1 MKKLSI
7 YIVFLLGLMALP
19 AQAQFIISPFGDTI
33 DGPNGG
39 EECPTTPPK
48 APSISNNC
56 GSTTITRSIEFLSN
70 ETIYWQTYSSGTS
83 TANSSV
89 SRTFTNGSF
98 VYLRKR
104 NDETGCWG
112 PARLVSYTIT
122 SNPSR
127 PPVVI
132 PNQQQCDVVTL
143 NRGNPPFGITYYWQ
157 SSSGGTSTA
166 NSASSITR
174 TSGSVYYLRARNN
187 SSGCW
192 STARIIYYSI
202 STPPA
207 TPSTP
212 SISTNCGSTVLTRN
226 TPPSGITWYWQ
237 SSFVGTS
244 TANASTSIIR
254 SSGST
259 YYLRARNNSTG
270 CWGTARSVNYTI
282 NTPPATPATVNVQYQ
297 NGSTVLT
304 RSNPPSG
311 VTWYWQGSST
321 GTSTANA
328 GTSITRTSGTVY
340 YLRARNNSTG
350 CWGAARTVNY
360 TVFSA
365 PGTPTTPANIGQ
377 SCSGA
382 SIQRAN
388 PPSGILWYWQGTNA
402 SGTST
407 TNSQSIYNLNTS
419 GTYYLRAR
427 HTASGLWS
435 TNSSSITIT
444 FGTIGGSTWYADT
457 DGDGLGDPNVST
469 ISCNQPSGYVSNA
482 DDQCPNVA
490 GTTGNNGC
498 VPVPPTTPTTP
509 VNIGQIC
516 TGASLLRGNPPS
528 GVTWYWQGTNVSGT
542 SLANAESVYNLHASV
557 EY

>member
-1 MKKLSI
+1 
-7 YIVFLLGLMALP
+7 
-19 AQAQFIISPFGDTI
+19 
-33 DGPNGG
+33 
-39 EECPTTPPK
+39 
-48 APSISNNC
+48 
-56 GSTTITRSIEFLSN
+56 
-70 ETIYWQTYSSGTS
+70 
-83 TANSSV
+83 
-89 SRTFTNGSF
+89 
-98 VYLRKR
+98 LRKR

-157 SSSGGTSTA
+157 SSPGGTSTA

-212 SISTNCGSTVLTRN
+212 SISTNCGSTVLTRS

-282 NTPPATPATVNVQYQ
+282 NTPPATPATVNVQ
-297 NGSTVLT
+297 
-304 RSNPPSG
+304 
-311 VTWYWQGSST
+311 
-321 GTSTANA
+321 
-328 GTSITRTSGTVY
+328 
-340 YLRARNNSTG
+340 
-350 CWGAARTVNY
+350 
-360 TVFSA
+360 
-365 PGTPTTPANIGQ
+365 
-377 SCSGA
+377 
-382 SIQRAN
+382 
-388 PPSGILWYWQGTNA
+388 
-402 SGTST
+402 
-407 TNSQSIYNLNTS
+407 
-419 GTYYLRAR
+419 
-427 HTASGLWS
+427 
-435 TNSSSITIT
+435 
-444 FGTIGGSTWYADT
+444 
-457 DGDGLGDPNVST
+457 
-469 ISCNQPSGYVSNA
+469 
-482 DDQCPNVA
+482 
-490 GTTGNNGC
+490 
-498 VPVPPTTPTTP
+498 
-509 VNIGQIC
+509 
-516 TGASLLRGNPPS
+516 
-528 GVTWYWQGTNVSGT
+528 
-542 SLANAESVYNLHASV
+542 
-557 EY
+557 